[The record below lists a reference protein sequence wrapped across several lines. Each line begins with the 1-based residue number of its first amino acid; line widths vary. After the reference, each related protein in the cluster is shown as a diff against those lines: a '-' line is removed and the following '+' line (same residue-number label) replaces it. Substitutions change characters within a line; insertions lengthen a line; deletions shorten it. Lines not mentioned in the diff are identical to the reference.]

1 MENAEADLD
10 AKEQR
15 NQQHRQ
21 LADWLTQTETEI
33 RRALRPIAYKISGIR
48 GTGAEETLID
58 LYVEVTRRLL
68 EHSDIYTPDRPPLGW
83 ILRAAQNVALRWR
96 DEALLAK
103 KRQGEL
109 PEGADIGD
117 KGIAAERMLGRVEAE
132 HILSTLLPEDR
143 QLVMMYIMENLP
155 AEEVSMAVGMSA
167 VNVRV
172 RCHRLLKTL
181 RAQHSE
187 ERS

>member
-10 AKEQR
+10 AT
-15 NQQHRQ
+15 
-21 LADWLTQTETEI
+21 DWLTQTETEI

-68 EHSDIYTPDRPPLGW
+68 ERSDIYTPNRPPLGW
-83 ILRAAQNVALRWR
+83 ILGTAQKVALRWR
-96 DEALLAK
+96 DEVLLAR

-109 PEGADIGD
+109 SEGMEIGD
-117 KGIAAERMLGRVEAE
+117 KGVAAEKMLQSVEAE
-132 HILSTLLPEDR
+132 QILSTLLPEDR
-143 QLVMMYIMENLP
+143 QLVKLYVMENLP
-155 AEEVSMAVGMSA
+155 AEEVSMAVGISA

-172 RCHRLLKTL
+172 RCHRLMKTL
-181 RAQHSE
+181 RAQQAE